1 MRRASLDR
9 ALEAIV
15 RSPRALRYT
24 AGEDRCLDRPAHVR
38 AASSIGFVGQ
48 RLAIVQDDANFIALV
63 DPRDPAAEVQSIAL
77 DHGEG
82 GLRQFDD
89 LRGNK
94 RHKLDLEACVVIDG
108 TLIAFG
114 SGSTA
119 AREKILVAHL
129 PADVSLVAAHA
140 FYGAL
145 REETAFAGSE
155 LNLEGVALVGD
166 RLRLFNRGN
175 GAPRGALA
183 PIDATCDVSI
193 ESFLAHLRG
202 GPVPG
207 LESIIQYDLGAVDG
221 VRLGFTDAARVGA
234 RTFYLAAAEASPDA
248 TRDGPVAG
256 VAIGVLDELRYARV
270 CTEEGPFDGKAE
282 GIAFDPDDPRR
293 GWLVIDRDEPLTAGE
308 LWELELRGDWPT
320 A

>member
-1 MRRASLDR
+1 MRRASLDPG
-9 ALEAIV
+9 LDVIV
-15 RSPRALRYT
+15 RSPRALRYI
-24 AGEDRCLDRPAHVR
+24 AGEDPALDRPGHVR
-38 AASSIGFVGQ
+38 AASSIGFVGS

-63 DPRDPAAEVQSIAL
+63 DPRDRAAEVHSIAL
-77 DHGEG
+77 AHGEG

-94 RHKLDLEACVVIDG
+94 RHKLDLEACVVLDD

-114 SGSTA
+114 SGSSDR
-119 AREKILVAHL
+119 REQILVARL
-129 PADVSLVAAHA
+129 PDDVRLVAANA
-140 FYGAL
+140 FYAAL
-145 REETAFAGSE
+145 RAETAFSGSE
-155 LNLEGVALVGD
+155 LNLEGVAVVGD

-175 GAPRGALA
+175 GAPRGPLA
-183 PIDATCDVSI
+183 PIDATCDLSI

-207 LESIIQYDLGAVDG
+207 LESIVQYDLGTVDG
-221 VRLGFTDAARVGA
+221 VRLGFTDAARVGE

-256 VAIGVLDELRYARV
+256 VAIGLLDELRYARV
-270 CTEEGPFDGKAE
+270 RTEDGPFDGKAE
-282 GIAFDPDDPRR
+282 GLAFDPSDPRR

-308 LWELELRGDWPT
+308 LWELELVGDWSM